1 MDFETI
7 INRIINILKIKNKAE
22 LCKIMN
28 VSTATMGNW
37 KIRNKI
43 PFEEIIKICKEYELD
58 TNYIFFGLETYQ
70 LDIEIIKNSIKF
82 RVNEKEKNNNEDSV
96 PELFL
101 LEDILGRKETENL
114 KGFIELCNFI
124 KAYNIDEISLIQ
136 DLFQTKKELDL
147 AKEKLIKFLD
157 DFAPQEI
164 EHLIKNG
171 FVYIEYEES
180 KEDCS

>member
-1 MDFETI
+1 MDFETV

-22 LCKIMN
+22 LCRIMN

-114 KGFIELCNFI
+114 KGFI
-124 KAYNIDEISLIQ
+124 
-136 DLFQTKKELDL
+136 
-147 AKEKLIKFLD
+147 D
-157 DFAPQEI
+157 DI
-164 EHLIKNG
+164 M
-171 FVYIEYEES
+171 
-180 KEDCS
+180 